1 MSLYYCSALPA
12 HSVQRL
18 QSAQA
23 CFILMGN
30 CSIWSKAKAKYY
42 MQITLRINGSLW
54 KEDVKSPSK

>member
-12 HSVQRL
+12 HSVQWL

-23 CFILMGN
+23 CFIL
-30 CSIWSKAKAKYY
+30 
-42 MQITLRINGSLW
+42 ITLRINGSLW